1 MSAIKGHDMSHHWRL
16 VSVDGGP
23 VTGTFWVQ
31 RPRRMG
37 TWAIAADVTLWDEG
51 RTWGAVL
58 IPGDLSAVVEGDTVD
73 LVVLR
78 PRSNEEFVRERE
90 ADIKAAVLAA
100 ANAVEWPADS
110 EAGEDQ

>member
-1 MSAIKGHDMSHHWRL
+1 MSAVKGHDMSHHWRL

-37 TWAIAADVTLWDEG
+37 TWVIAVDVTLWDEG
-51 RTWGAVL
+51 RTWGSVL
-58 IPGDLSAVVEGDTVD
+58 IPGDLSAMVEGGAVD
-73 LVVLR
+73 LAVLR

-90 ADIKAAVLAA
+90 AEIKAAVLAA
-100 ANAVEWPADS
+100 VAAVEWPTDT
-110 EAGEDQ
+110 EAGES